1 MPVETSL
8 RERRRRLLEQP
19 GLKGEE
25 FCRRYAAEADS
36 WLSQLADKAAK
47 DAQRHLALLAVGGY
61 GRQSLCPYSD
71 LDVVLVHTGHRDIK
85 AIADGIWY
93 PVWDEGVQLDHSVRR
108 PQEVLTAA
116 ADDVRVAL
124 GLLDARMVWGEPRV
138 AEPLLEKAKAAWRD
152 KLGTTYLPLL
162 EDQMGARRAAAGDVA
177 FLLEPDLKESHGGL
191 RDVSVLRAIAAY
203 APELPDYA
211 DLGSVDLATRLLT
224 DIRVEL
230 HRMAGREHDKLL
242 LQDQDQVATSLEF
255 PDADDLMA
263 AVSNAGRQ
271 IAWVSDDVW
280 RRRRLWD
287 PTPTPK
293 RRLLPRRS
301 AADGVSPGD
310 VSPRDLGPDLTDI
323 GGELALTPEAAVS
336 SDTSLPLRLAAT
348 AARLDRPIAKGSL
361 FRLDDRMPAPTDPW
375 TEETRH
381 ALVDLLAV
389 GPPAVDKIESLD
401 QHGLF
406 VRLLPEWSA
415 VRNKPQRNAYHRFTV
430 DRHLLETA
438 ALAAGLTDSVER
450 PDLLLVGALLHD
462 IGKGFPG
469 DHTTVGIEVVG
480 RITTRMGFPP
490 ADVDVLVDLVRH
502 HLLLPDTATRRDL
515 DDPTTIANVARA
527 SGNQLTL
534 HLLAALTEAD
544 SRATGPSAWGPWKA
558 GLVADLV
565 ERTDKYLQGDDGTPL
580 APVTIPAAHR
590 ELIEEVRQTALP
602 SVLLQPPQVIV
613 AAPDRRGL
621 LSSVAGALAL
631 NGMDVRAANVAG
643 EAGVAVEIFTVEVAR
658 GTWPDTAKLRE
669 DLTAVLSDG
678 VVLDERLSEREQLY
692 AQRRRSAA
700 HLPGSDVQVDN
711 GASET
716 ATVLELRAPDEIGL
730 LHRITRAL
738 FETDL
743 DVVSARVSTLGEM
756 VVDAFYVRESD
767 GAKIT
772 DPERLSA
779 VTAALRRELG
789 L

>member
-1 MPVETSL
+1 M
-8 RERRRRLLEQP
+8 
-19 GLKGEE
+19 
-25 FCRRYAAEADS
+25 
-36 WLSQLADKAAK
+36 ADKAAG

-71 LDVVLVHTGHRDIK
+71 LDVVLVHTGLEDIK
-85 AIADGIWY
+85 TIADGIWY

-108 PQEVLTAA
+108 PQEVLAAA

-138 AEPLLEKAKAAWRD
+138 AEPLLEKAKAAWRE
-152 KLGTTYLPLL
+152 KLGTKYLPLL
-162 EDQMGARRAAAGDVA
+162 EDQMGARRAAGGDVA

-211 DLGSVDLATRLLT
+211 DLGSVDQAAGVLT

-242 LQDQDQVATSLEF
+242 LQDQDQVAAALDF

-263 AVSNAGRQ
+263 TVSNAGRQ

-287 PTPTPK
+287 PTPAAK
-293 RRLLPRRS
+293 RGLLRRRS
-301 AADGVSPGD
+301 GADGSPDG
-310 VSPRDLGPDLTDI
+310 PLQPLTDLGPDLTEI
-323 GGELALTPEAAVS
+323 NGELALTPEAAVS
-336 SDTSLPLRLAAT
+336 DDTSLPLRLAAT
-348 AARLDRPIAKGSL
+348 AARLDRPIAKTSL
-361 FRLDDRMPAPTDPW
+361 YRLADRTPAPGDPW
-375 TEETRH
+375 TDETRR
-381 ALVDLLAV
+381 ALVDLLAQ

-406 VRLLPEWSA
+406 VRLVPEWAA

-430 DRHLLETA
+430 DRHLLEAA
-438 ALAAGLTDSVER
+438 ALAAGLTETSNDRTSSSSA
-450 PDLLLVGALLHD
+450 PCC
-462 IGKGFPG
+462 
-469 DHTTVGIEVVG
+469 TTSARGS
-480 RITTRMGFPP
+480 RATTRRWASRWSVAWRRVWAFRPP
-490 ADVDVLVDLVRH
+490 MSRSWWISCVTISCCPIRRRG
-502 HLLLPDTATRRDL
+502 ATSTI
-515 DDPTTIANVARA
+515 PTTIANVARA
-527 SGNQLTL
+527 CGNRLTL

-565 ERTDKYLQGDDGTPL
+565 DRTDNISSRAATSHPP
-580 APVTIPAAHR
+580 APDPMPATHR
-590 ELIEEVRQTALP
+590 ALIDEVRQTALP

-643 EAGVAVEIFTVEVAR
+643 EAGVAVEVFTVEVAR
-658 GTWPDTAKLRE
+658 GTWPDTAKFRE
-669 DLTAVLSDG
+669 DLAAVLSDRLA
-678 VVLDERLSEREQLY
+678 LDERLSEREQLY

-700 HLPGSDVQVDN
+700 HLPGSDVGVDN

-716 ATVLELRAPDEIGL
+716 ATVLELRALDEIGL
-730 LHRITRAL
+730 LHRVTRAL
-738 FETDL
+738 FEADL

-756 VVDAFYVRESD
+756 VVDAFYVRESN
-767 GAKIT
+767 GGKVT
-772 DPERLSA
+772 DPDRLTA
-779 VTAALRRELG
+779 VTGALRNELG

>member
-1 MPVETSL
+1 MWSWSTPVTGTS
-8 RERRRRLLEQP
+8 RPSPTASGTRCGTRASSSTTRS
-19 GLKGEE
+19 G
-25 FCRRYAAEADS
+25 S
-36 WLSQLADKAAK
+36 
-47 DAQRHLALLAVGGY
+47 
-61 GRQSLCPYSD
+61 
-71 LDVVLVHTGHRDIK
+71 
-85 AIADGIWY
+85 
-93 PVWDEGVQLDHSVRR
+93 

-152 KLGTTYLPLL
+152 KLGTKYLPLL

-203 APELPDYA
+203 AAELPDYA
-211 DLGSVDLATRLLT
+211 DLGSVEPATRLLT
-224 DIRVEL
+224 DVRVEL

-242 LQDQDQVATSLEF
+242 LQDQDQVAAALEL

-271 IAWVSDDVW
+271 IAWVCDDVW

-293 RRLLPRRS
+293 RRLLQRRS
-301 AADGVSPGD
+301 GPDGSSPGAI
-310 VSPRDLGPDLTDI
+310 PPQDLGPDLTDVD
-323 GGELALTPEAAVS
+323 GELALTPEAPVS

-361 FRLDDRMPAPTDPW
+361 FRLADRMPAPGDHW

-381 ALVDLLAV
+381 ALVDLLAM

-438 ALAAGLTDSVER
+438 ALAAGLTDAVER

-462 IGKGFPG
+462 IGKGIPG
-469 DHTTVGIEVVG
+469 RPHHG
-480 RITTRMGFPP
+480 RHRGGGPHHVAAWASRA
-490 ADVDVLVDLVRH
+490 ADVDVLVDMVRH
-502 HLLLPDTATRRDL
+502 HLLLPDTATRRTSTTPRRS
-515 DDPTTIANVARA
+515 PTSPGPAATASPCTCWPRSPRPTAGRPVRA
-527 SGNQLTL
+527 PGGHGRRGWSPIW
-534 HLLAALTEAD
+534 
-544 SRATGPSAWGPWKA
+544 SS
-558 GLVADLV
+558 
-565 ERTDKYLQGDDGTPL
+565 ERTNTSK
-580 APVTIPAAHR
+580 VTR
-590 ELIEEVRQTALP
+590 ALP
-602 SVLLQPPQVIV
+602 SLPTPSRPPTESSSTRFARPRAAVSPLRPPQVIV

-669 DLTAVLSDG
+669 DLTAVLADP

-700 HLPGSDVQVDN
+700 HLPGSDVEVDN

-756 VVDAFYVRESD
+756 VVDAFYVRKSD
-767 GAKIT
+767 GGKIT

-779 VTAALRRELG
+779 VTAALRREFLFSP
-789 L
+789 LLFSPCL

>member
-1 MPVETSL
+1 
-8 RERRRRLLEQP
+8 
-19 GLKGEE
+19 
-25 FCRRYAAEADS
+25 
-36 WLSQLADKAAK
+36 LADKAAK

-138 AEPLLEKAKAAWRD
+138 AEPLLERAKAAWRD
-152 KLGTTYLPLL
+152 KLGTKYLPLL

-211 DLGSVDLATRLLT
+211 DLRSVDLATRLLT

-242 LQDQDQVATSLEF
+242 LQDQDQVAAALEF

-301 AADGVSPGD
+301 AAAGLSPGD
-310 VSPRDLGPDLTDI
+310 VPPRDLGPDLTDI

-361 FRLDDRMPAPTDPW
+361 FRLDDRMPAPADPW

-527 SGNQLTL
+527 SGNPLTL

-580 APVTIPAAHR
+580 AAVTIPAAHR
-590 ELIEEVRQTALP
+590 ELIDEVRQTALP

-700 HLPGSDVQVDN
+700 HLPGSDVEVDN

-767 GAKIT
+767 GGKIT